1 MNKPQSKYFLRTIK
15 LEFFFLTSNISISD
29 WYFHPFR
36 SVSHHRHHHH
46 HHHYHRIIIIV
57 INTVGYCPIN
67 ITNSYLQASL
77 SVLACSQALKTTKK
91 QNKNSVQTF
100 FAEDKL
106 GISFLFRS
114 INITERCSRISS
126 CIILSCLSSVSPSS
140 LLLIIV
146 YKILLS
152 YLQVSLSMLAW
163 L

>member
-29 WYFHPFR
+29 WYFHLFR

-57 INTVGYCPIN
+57 NTVGYCSKILPILTFRRLCRCRHGRRHWKQRKN
-67 ITNSYLQASL
+67 
-77 SVLACSQALKTTKK
+77 KTKT
-91 QNKNSVQTF
+91 KNSGQIF
-100 FAEDKL
+100 FAEDKV

-114 INITERCSRISS
+114 INITERCSPISN
-126 CIILSCLSSVSPSS
+126 CIILWCLSSLSPSS

-146 YKILLS
+146 Y
-152 YLQVSLSMLAW
+152 
-163 L
+163 

>member
-1 MNKPQSKYFLRTIK
+1 MKMNKPQSKYFLRKIK
-15 LEFFFLTSNISISD
+15 LEFFFLTCTISLSD
-29 WYFHPFR
+29 WYFHLFR
-36 SVSHHRHHHH
+36 SVSHHRHHHHHHH

-67 ITNSYLQASL
+67 ITNSYLHASL

-91 QNKNSVQTF
+91 QTKTKNSVQTF

-146 YKILLS
+146 Y
-152 YLQVSLSMLAW
+152 
-163 L
+163 

>member
-1 MNKPQSKYFLRTIK
+1 MNKPQSKYFLRKIK
-15 LEFFFLTSNISISD
+15 LEFFFLLTCTISLSD
-29 WYFHPFR
+29 WYFHLFR
-36 SVSHHRHHHH
+36 SVSHHRHHHQHHH

-91 QNKNSVQTF
+91 QTKTKNSVQTF

-146 YKILLS
+146 Y
-152 YLQVSLSMLAW
+152 
-163 L
+163 

>member
-29 WYFHPFR
+29 WYFHLFR
-36 SVSHHRHHHH
+36 SVSHHRHHHHHH

-57 INTVGYCPIN
+57 INTVGYCAIN

-91 QNKNSVQTF
+91 QNKNKKLSSNILCRRQT
-100 FAEDKL
+100 

-146 YKILLS
+146 Y
-152 YLQVSLSMLAW
+152 
-163 L
+163 